1 MKPLNSKV
9 ILFGALLGAVAGG
22 VAALIYMQRA
32 EESHQSPQLTA
43 GDGVK
48 IGLGVLGVLKLISDI
63 GSRK

>member
-1 MKPLNSKV
+1 MNPSNRKF

-22 VAALIYMQRA
+22 VAAFIFMQRA
-32 EESHQSPQLTA
+32 EESHQQPQLTA

-48 IGLGVLGVLKLISDI
+48 IGLGVLGVLKLIADI